1 MRAQVPRR
9 ELLQLVVF
17 INRLTGR
24 RITGL
29 TSSSLS
35 PENSIE
41 AGKHY
46 VVDETKK
53 HSKNVSCTFFYNLK
67 KKLNIV

>member
-1 MRAQVPRR
+1 MRVQVTRR

-17 INRLTGR
+17 INRLKGR

-35 PENSIE
+35 PENSTE

-53 HSKNVSCTFFYNLK
+53 PRKNTFHAHFLI
-67 KKLNIV
+67 LF